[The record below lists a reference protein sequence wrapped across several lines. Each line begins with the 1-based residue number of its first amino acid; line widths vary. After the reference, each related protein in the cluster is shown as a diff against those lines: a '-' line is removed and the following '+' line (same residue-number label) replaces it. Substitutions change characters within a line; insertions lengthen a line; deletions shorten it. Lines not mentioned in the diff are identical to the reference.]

1 MNRVD
6 LRELAIC
13 HCKPS
18 LTLLISCEHVR
29 SKVDRRVEKLH
40 EMFGAAMAQIKNQ
53 YNEHELAGF
62 VQEPHLLESQ
72 IEIDDPTCESVAIFV
87 NKTIARAYA
96 LPFDLPDTT
105 IINNMF
111 GCFEVQKVLNRIP
124 RYWLLVIRNQV
135 PYLFEGYESS
145 VTEVVHR
152 HTSWQGEET
161 FEAQDLGGLVCD
173 LPMQQWGSQCRYQ
186 NIEEFYAKLDAYLR
200 HFLEVDKLP
209 LVLLAGGEDIEQFK
223 KHSVYNKHVLVSSE
237 MVALLSQAQMAKMMW
252 PSVKKYYDHQRTQHL
267 HLMRE
272 ACEAHM
278 CLTNVADIW
287 KALHEDRI
295 RMLCV
300 EEQLHQTACE
310 DLAHAKVTVKPSC
323 GSLRSIDIIDDIL
336 ELAISKNISVSLHP
350 QDGLS
355 AYHGIVALIR
365 E

>member
-18 LTLLISCEHVR
+18 LTLLISCEDMR
-29 SKVDRRVEKLH
+29 IKVGRRVEKLH
-40 EMFGAAMAQIKNQ
+40 EMFGAAMKQIKEQ

-87 NKTIARAYA
+87 NKSVARAYA

-105 IINNMF
+105 IINDMF
-111 GCFEVQKVLNRIP
+111 ACFEVQKVLNRIP
-124 RYWLLVIRNQV
+124 RYWLLVIRHQI

-145 VTEVVHR
+145 VSEVIHR
-152 HTSWQGEET
+152 HTNWQGEEV
-161 FEAQDLGGLVCD
+161 FEAEDLGGLVCD
-173 LPMQQWGSQCRYQ
+173 LPTQQWGAQCRYQ
-186 NIEEFYAKLDAYLR
+186 NNEEFYAKVDAYLG
-200 HFLEVDKLP
+200 HFLDVDRLP
-209 LVLLAGGEDIEQFK
+209 LVLLASAEDIEQFK
-223 KHSVYNKHVLVSSE
+223 KYSSYGKSVIASSE
-237 MVALLSQAQMAKMMW
+237 MIALLSQAQMAKMMW

-267 HLMRE
+267 HLIRE
-272 ACEAHM
+272 ACEAHL

-287 KALHEDRI
+287 KVLHEDRV

-300 EEQLHQTACE
+300 EEQLHQAACE
-310 DLAHAKVTVKPSC
+310 DLAHAKVTIKSSC
-323 GSLRSIDIIDDIL
+323 GHLRSIDVIDDII
-336 ELAISKNISVSLHP
+336 ELALSKGITVSLYP
-350 QDGLS
+350 KGELS